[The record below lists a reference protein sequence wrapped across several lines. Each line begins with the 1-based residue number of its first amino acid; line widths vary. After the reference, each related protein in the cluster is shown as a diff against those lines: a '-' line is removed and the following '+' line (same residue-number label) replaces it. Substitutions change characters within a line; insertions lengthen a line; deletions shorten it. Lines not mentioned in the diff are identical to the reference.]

1 MKKERFNN
9 IVRGIILMLLGAM
22 MYGFI
27 SEAAA
32 VYGSR
37 SAGNIGGEAL
47 ILPLFAGL
55 IWLGWQLRAIFK

>member
-1 MKKERFNN
+1 MREKLGN
-9 IVRGIILMLLGAM
+9 IIRGIILMLLGAM

-37 SAGNIGGEAL
+37 TAGNIGGEAL

-55 IWLGWQLRAIFK
+55 IWVGWQLRANFK